1 MYIFTAV
8 RKDIPKRMPQNPCDS
23 LLSYFIAGSNPA
35 VCKQLHIASGL
46 VIALRGA
53 EKLKRYAKA
62 CENVLQ
68 KREKRPLARGKFN
81 FCGQK

>member
-23 LLSYFIAGSNPA
+23 LLSYFYRGFESRRVQAIAYRQRFG
-35 VCKQLHIASGL
+35 K
-46 VIALRGA
+46 ALRGT

>member
-8 RKDIPKRMPQNPCDS
+8 RKDLPKRMPQNPCDS

-46 VIALRGA
+46 VKPFGAL
-53 EKLKRYAKA
+53 K
-62 CENVLQ
+62 N
-68 KREKRPLARGKFN
+68 
-81 FCGQK
+81 